1 MQHSYPAWLSASLL
15 ACLPLLG
22 AAQTAEKA
30 ATPNSTDAVA
40 CAVIGQVAING
51 PDVLTGTNMYYLT
64 PSPGQG
70 TFQDGNVSWS
80 VSPASAFAIYGSTTG
95 NTLLL
100 GPAAGCGSATGT
112 ISVTLPVSYCGD
124 IRLTTFQKTVTVT
137 SGGGAPVVRGT
148 YYCTTCADQSVK
160 PLQLDGNTN
169 NVTRYGTYRIDLTS
183 SSSQDTFLAWD
194 KFETAGATLRMVPG
208 TNNHSGLIDLSP
220 NASLAALAGNVTNGC
235 SSTRQTFRF
244 SGQLATGYLV
254 AGPNPTT
261 NELILEEQMPPSASA
276 DQAATAPYSA
286 VLYNGQGLPVR
297 SIPAGHGKVKMD
309 VRALP
314 AGIYTLRTTTQAA
327 TKSEQIVIAR

>member
-1 MQHSYPAWLSASLL
+1 MQHSYSAWLGASLF

-22 AAQTAEKA
+22 AAQTVEKA
-30 ATPNSTDAVA
+30 TAPTTTDAVA
-40 CAVIGQVAING
+40 CALIGQVAING
-51 PDVLTGTNMYYLT
+51 PDVLSGTNMYYLT

-80 VSPASAFAIYGSTTG
+80 VSPASAFAVYGSTTG

-100 GPAAGCGSATGT
+100 GPAAGCGSVTGT
-112 ISVTLPVSYCGD
+112 ILVTLPVSYCGD
-124 IRLTTFQKTVTVT
+124 IRMTTFQKTVTVT
-137 SGGGAPVVRGT
+137 SGGTPVVRGT

-160 PLQLDGNTN
+160 TLLLDGNTN

-183 SSSQDTFLAWD
+183 SAAQDTFLAWD

-235 SSTRQTFRF
+235 NATRQTFRF
-244 SGQLATGYLV
+244 SGQLATGYYLV
-254 AGPNPTT
+254 ASPNPTT
-261 NELILEEQMPPSASA
+261 DELTLEEQTALSTSPK
-276 DQAATAPYSA
+276 AATAPYSA
-286 VLYNGQGLPVR
+286 VLYNSQGLPVR
-297 SIPAGHGKVKMD
+297 SISAGHGKVKMD

-314 AGIYTLRTTTQAA
+314 AGIYTLRTTTPTA
-327 TKSEQIVIAR
+327 TKREQIVIAR